1 MLADTHKS
9 MASGKIEGPEI
20 DAHIIAVV
28 DFVERILIKKIRQF
42 RGKKIKR
49 ISDWQI

>member
-9 MASGKIEGPEI
+9 MASGKIEELEI

-28 DFVERILIKKIRQF
+28 DLVERILITF
-42 RGKKIKR
+42 LLFG
-49 ISDWQI
+49 S